1 MSEPGTIP
9 LAAFQHADSFFPS
22 GAVSFSWGLET
33 MSNQGLV
40 SSRHDLRRFIRAQLT
55 NRWAV
60 FERPVMIH
68 AHTAADDWQRLAALD
83 WRVDAQT
90 LAAEQRDG
98 SRRMGAALLAI
109 HVKLETPDAAACLSR
124 VRDGLAAGH
133 LPVVQGLVWQ
143 RLGFDALLIQR
154 MAAHA
159 LCTGLLSAALR
170 LAIVGHFDAQ
180 RILAE
185 LHPVIED
192 LVGRTIA
199 EPGTVH
205 NFVPQ
210 TDIASMNYETDE
222 MRLFAN

>member
-1 MSEPGTIP
+1 MSDPGAIP
-9 LAAFQHADSFFPS
+9 LAAFQHVDSFFPS

-33 MSNQGLV
+33 MSNRGLV
-40 SSRHDLRRFIRAQLT
+40 STRRDLHQFVRAQLT

-68 AHTAADDWQRLAALD
+68 AHAAAGDMEALAALD
-83 WRVDAQT
+83 WRVEAQT

-109 HVKLETPDAAACLSR
+109 HVKLETRDAEAYLAR
-124 VRDGLAAGH
+124 VHDGLAAGH

-143 RLGFDALLIQR
+143 RLGFDAQLIQR

-159 LCTGLLSAALR
+159 LCTGLLSAAVR
-170 LAIVGHFDAQ
+170 LAIIGHFDAQ
-180 RILAE
+180 RVLAD

-192 LVGRTIA
+192 LLGQAVAGPDAI
-199 EPGTVH
+199 H
-205 NFVPQ
+205 SFVPQ
-210 TDIASMNYETDE
+210 TDIASMNHETDE